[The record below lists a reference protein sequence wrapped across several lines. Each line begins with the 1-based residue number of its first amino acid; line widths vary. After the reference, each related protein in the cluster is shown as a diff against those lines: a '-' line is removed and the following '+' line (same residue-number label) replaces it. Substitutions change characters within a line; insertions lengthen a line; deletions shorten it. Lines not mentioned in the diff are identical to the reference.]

1 MARSFFNIWVI
12 TTVIIC
18 PIPIIKIAK
27 IDLNCC
33 QIVTKPQKYC
43 QILIIFCQSGK
54 ISLNLVT
61 LRQHKDILILN
72 SLPEIREI
80 PPRLPPSPFHLQI
93 SSFKDIENFLL

>member
-1 MARSFFNIWVI
+1 L
-12 TTVIIC
+12 
-18 PIPIIKIAK
+18 KILPAINK
-27 IDLNCC
+27 HRKSYQGL
-33 QIVTKPQKYC
+33 
-43 QILIIFCQSGK
+43 CQSGK